1 MKRQVTTNAIP
12 APSGSY
18 SQAIVSGGV
27 VYTAGQGPFRPGSD
41 DPVGADVAAQTRKTL
56 ENLAAVLEAAGSSM
70 AAVLKTTVFLQDLSE
85 FAAFD
90 AVYAEFF
97 PDPKPARSTVGC
109 DLGFFKVEIEAV
121 AAVAE

>member
-1 MKRQVTTNAIP
+1 MKRQVRTDKTP

-41 DPVGADVAAQTRKTL
+41 EPVGEDVAAQTRQTL

-70 AAVLKTTVFLQDLSE
+70 EAVVKTTVFLHDLGE
-85 FAAFD
+85 FAEFD
-90 AVYAEFF
+90 AVYAEYF
-97 PDPKPARSTVGC
+97 PDPKPARSTIGC

-121 AAVAE
+121 AAVTS